1 MCPPAKGEE
10 VALSCDCDY
19 TSVVRPSLQRRS
31 LEQLLLHPGGEG
43 EGGRLPGRDG
53 GGSARESERE
63 MLGDKLR
70 CWRSEE
76 PRPPPQPRPQPPLLL
91 LLVAAAAPISED
103 GG

>member
-1 MCPPAKGEE
+1 M
-10 VALSCDCDY
+10 ALSCDCDY
-19 TSVVRPSLQRRS
+19 TSVRPSLQRRS

-43 EGGRLPGRDG
+43 GREGGCPGVTEEGPPR
-53 GGSARESERE
+53 ERE

-76 PRPPPQPRPQPPLLL
+76 PRPPPQPRPQPPPPLLL
-91 LLVAAAAPISED
+91 LLVAAVVPISED